1 MDNEKKQVTYNSSIT
16 GETQVTFDIQQYMNN
31 RAMFIGLM
39 CNEDG
44 YEEPFGDVT
53 VNLSVAAPNYC
64 GYLNVNDMPDIEKF
78 ITDNDIG
85 EFTGFTQRSGFCEYP
100 LYLFNVD
107 KLRELCPDGMDKY
120 EANIGMSRKAETKDL
135 SRSEAGTMVI
145 AVNKDIDRYQESV
158 AMGLT
163 ARQLIFSI
171 ASVVVGG
178 GIVLLLYKYIGL
190 TGSAY
195 VAIPCVAPI
204 ALGGFYSFN
213 GMNFYEYMGK
223 KLHFMFGNRALTYVS
238 TEGEPAIKQLEA
250 EQNEQVKKKGRKA
263 EPETVTADS
272 AVKKQEEFEAMK
284 KKTRNMLL
292 GLVAV
297 VVAAAAGIAAYKAM
311 H

>member
-1 MDNEKKQVTYNSSIT
+1 
-16 GETQVTFDIQQYMNN
+16 
-31 RAMFIGLM
+31 
-39 CNEDG
+39 
-44 YEEPFGDVT
+44 
-53 VNLSVAAPNYC
+53 
-64 GYLNVNDMPDIEKF
+64 
-78 ITDNDIG
+78 
-85 EFTGFTQRSGFCEYP
+85 
-100 LYLFNVD
+100 
-107 KLRELCPDGMDKY
+107 
-120 EANIGMSRKAETKDL
+120 
-135 SRSEAGTMVI
+135 MVI
-145 AVNKDIDRYQESV
+145 EVNKDIDRYQESV

-250 EQNEQVKKKGRKA
+250 EQNEQVKKKGRSLINLGKHYYCVDIDIKGFFDNVNHGKLMKQIWNLGIRDKRLLCIISKLLKCEIEGEGIPTKGTPQGGILSPLLSNIVA
-263 EPETVTADS
+263 E
-272 AVKKQEEFEAMK
+272 
-284 KKTRNMLL
+284 
-292 GLVAV
+292 
-297 VVAAAAGIAAYKAM
+297 
-311 H
+311 

>member
-1 MDNEKKQVTYNSSIT
+1 
-16 GETQVTFDIQQYMNN
+16 
-31 RAMFIGLM
+31 
-39 CNEDG
+39 
-44 YEEPFGDVT
+44 
-53 VNLSVAAPNYC
+53 
-64 GYLNVNDMPDIEKF
+64 
-78 ITDNDIG
+78 
-85 EFTGFTQRSGFCEYP
+85 
-100 LYLFNVD
+100 
-107 KLRELCPDGMDKY
+107 
-120 EANIGMSRKAETKDL
+120 
-135 SRSEAGTMVI
+135 MVI
-145 AVNKDIDRYQESV
+145 EVNKDIDRYQESV

-238 TEGEPAIKQLEA
+238 TEEEPAIKQLEA